1 MLRRLSLVVLL
12 AGLVAACQSSIETVL
27 QRTPEDL
34 DRLEADL
41 TKYKLKPFP
50 VSIDTE
56 KSLVAG
62 FELTS
67 QAVCRA
73 DPYYAVE
80 TPGPSEQTSDANY
93 AVSFAWRD
101 AALETFRH
109 GDIASALKYLESG
122 RRSLPNSRG
131 WRGYRG
137 GVSLSESAFHA
148 LEGEATL
155 SRSSFD
161 TGVGIIRRSNHCPF
175 AHNRARCNAW
185 LVEGYA
191 LVSLSEGRYLE
202 AEIRIREVLS
212 KWSSEEMGSGT
223 GAGGAPVRQHAMT
236 NESLLNY
243 ALALSLVNQNRVK
256 DAETHLRSVLWFA
269 EDPIDLAWLLQGLST
284 VFLLEDR
291 YEDAAWAAEVAADY
305 FDRTCAP
312 TDYFLVS
319 RTYEALARSLT
330 VLGRDAEAREWL
342 AKAHPNLSASA
353 ITALGS
359 EIMRT
364 PPKGVAPEI
373 WKTWSSKRTASL
385 GN

>member
-12 AGLVAACQSSIETVL
+12 AGLVAACQNSIESAL

-34 DRLEADL
+34 DRLEVEL

-50 VSIDTE
+50 VSIDNE
-56 KSLVAG
+56 KSLVSG
-62 FELTS
+62 FDLTS

-73 DPYYAVE
+73 GPYYAVE
-80 TPGPSEQTSDANY
+80 TPGPSERTSDANY
-93 AVSFAWRD
+93 AISFGWRD
-101 AALETFRH
+101 AALEAFRH
-109 GDIASALKYLESG
+109 GDIVLALEYLESG
-122 RRSLPNSRG
+122 RRSLPGS
-131 WRGYRG
+131 WLGYRG
-137 GVSLSESAFHA
+137 GVSLSESAFRA
-148 LEGEATL
+148 LEGEAAL

-161 TGVGIIRRSNHCPF
+161 TGVGLIQRDNHCPH
-175 AHNRARCNAW
+175 AHDRARCNAW
-185 LVEGYA
+185 LVEAYA
-191 LVSLSEGRYLE
+191 LVSLSEGRYRE
-202 AEIRIREVLS
+202 AEIRIREILR

-236 NESLLNY
+236 NESLMNY

-256 DAETHLRSVLWFA
+256 DAETLLRSILWFA

-284 VFLLEDR
+284 VFLLEER
-291 YEDAAWAAEVAADY
+291 YGDAAWAAGVVADY

-319 RTYEALARSLT
+319 RTYEALARSIT
-330 VLGRDAEAREWL
+330 ALGRDAEAREWL
-342 AKAHPNLSASA
+342 AKAHPNLSTSA